1 MQKYYTILIFSL
13 LLAATFSCRNNEKRE
28 VNNFP
33 TSTQSADSSSKM
45 FAELQF
51 VEDFFDFGSLVQGE
65 VVSTSFR
72 FRNIG
77 NIPLVIKHVIPS
89 CGCTKT
95 KVSKEVLSPNEEA
108 FLEVN
113 FESAGWRGIQ
123 YKDVTL
129 RTNDSISEKSVTIKA
144 NVVVK

>member
-1 MQKYYTILIFSL
+1 MQKYYTILVILL
-13 LLAATFSCRNNEKRE
+13 LLATAISCNSRVKKDATNSSSLVET
-28 VNNFP
+28 V
-33 TSTQSADSSSKM
+33 DSSSKK

-51 VEDFFDFGSLVQGE
+51 IDDFFDFGSLVQGE

-72 FRNIG
+72 FKNIG
-77 NIPLVIKHVIPS
+77 NAPLVIKHVIPS

-95 KVSKEVLSPNEEA
+95 KISKEVINPNEEA

-123 YKDVTL
+123 YKEVTL

-144 NVVVK
+144 NVIVK